1 MHRFSSIEELAE
13 FVVENSDK
21 EAMITFHSVGD
32 TDAVS
37 SAIAVSKCFGKSRIT
52 TPDIITSNAN
62 RILDRTGFEDIKI
75 ESTFYE
81 EAGIIVLLDAN
92 DFEECGQFKSKIE
105 NFPGLVLIIDHH
117 LPGPNYADNVYVFD
131 EESYCA
137 TASIIYKLMK
147 EMGKNVE
154 QKEAKVLLAGIIS
167 DSAELR
173 NSTPETFMQIGE
185 LLEIAKTGYYSM
197 RKLMSHEESA
207 ESRSWA
213 IKDLLGA
220 NVFIKEGLLFVSGKA
235 HAHANLSAD
244 NAIRLGADIAIFYA
258 ENESEVS
265 FSARLNID
273 LDRRY
278 NIHLGKVMR
287 QLAPIIKGNGGGHP
301 AAAGAYGP
309 LKQASQEFLE
319 RFFEEC
325 IKKVQN
331 ERRQAEES
339 A

>member
-1 MHRFSSIEELAE
+1 MYRLDFKSLISILRKYDD
-13 FVVENSDK
+13 VL
-21 EAMITFHSVGD
+21 ITFHSYGD
-32 TDAVS
+32 RDAVS
-37 SAIAVSKCFGKSRIT
+37 SAFALSKLFRIYSIK
-52 TPDIITSNAN
+52 TPDYITKNTRLMLDMAHIEYNIATIEKVNEKAII
-62 RILDRTGFEDIKI
+62 ILDT
-75 ESTFYE
+75 
-81 EAGIIVLLDAN
+81 N
-92 DFEECGQFKSKIE
+92 DFDSLGRARDIILKSNKPII
-105 NFPGLVLIIDHH
+105 FIDHH
-117 LPGPNYADNVYVFD
+117 LFNNKPYDAYIFD
-131 EESYCA
+131 DESYNS
-137 TASIIYKLMK
+137 TASIVY
-147 EMGKNVE
+147 E
-154 QKEAKVLLAGIIS
+154 LLKSMHISIDKKTAILLLNGIIS

-173 NSTPETFMQIGE
+173 NSTPETFTQIGE
-185 LLEIAKTGYYSM
+185 LLEIAKTGYYNI

-207 ESRSWA
+207 EARSWA

-220 NVFIKEGLLFVSGKA
+220 NVFIKEGLLFVFGKA

-244 NAIRLGADIAIFYA
+244 NAIRLGADVAIFYA

-331 ERRQAEES
+331 ERRQQMKTHDKTN
-339 A
+339 